1 VTART
6 RVAVVGGGLA
16 GITAALRCADAGA
29 DVTLLEARPRLGGLA
44 TSFRRGELDVDN
56 GQHVFLRC
64 CTAYRGLLDRLGVA
78 DRVTLQERLDIPVH
92 APGGPVTRLRRSAP
106 GVRGGGLLPA
116 PLHLGSSLLRYRPLP
131 VADRL
136 RTVRAALALRSV
148 DRADP
153 ATDATSFGDWLAAHG
168 QSGRAVDVLWDLVG
182 IATLN
187 ARAGDASLALAA
199 TVFQLGLLTDAA
211 AGDIGWARVPL
222 GALHGDA
229 ATAAL
234 TAAGVDVRTSTRVHA
249 LPEAGPGLRVRTT
262 HDDRE
267 GELVVDR
274 IVCAVPPDRA
284 AGLLPAGAPAL
295 PEGWADA
302 LGSTPIVNVHV
313 VYDRRVLDTDFA
325 AGVDT
330 PAQWVFD
337 RTGQSG
343 CARVH
348 PAGSQYLAVSLS
360 AADGVIGHP
369 LARIREE
376 ILPALGAL
384 LPRARDARVLDFFV
398 TREPHATF
406 RAAPGQA
413 AFRPGPVTA
422 VPGLYLAGAWTD
434 TGWPATMEGAVR
446 SGAAAADALL
456 ADAPARM
463 GVPEWPA
470 DALPPAEAAS

>member
-1 VTART
+1 MTAGAVAGGTTTGRART
-6 RVAVVGGGLA
+6 ARVAVIGGGLA

-29 DVTLLEARPRLGGLA
+29 DVVLLEAKARLGGLA

-64 CTAYRGLLDRLGVA
+64 CTAYLGLLDRLGVA
-78 DRVTLQERLDIPVH
+78 DRVSLQDRLDIPVR
-92 APGGPVTRLRRSAP
+92 APGAPVTRLRRSAL
-106 GVRGGGLLPA
+106 RLLPA
-116 PLHLGSSLLRYRPLP
+116 PLHLGAALLRYRPLALP
-131 VADRL
+131 DRL

-148 DRADP
+148 DRASA

-168 QSGRAVDVLWDLVG
+168 QSARAVEVLWDLVG

-211 AGDIGWARVPL
+211 AGDIGWSRVPL
-222 GALHGDA
+222 GALHDDA
-229 ATAAL
+229 ARAAL
-234 TAAGVDVRTSTRVHA
+234 TAAGVDLRTSTRAHA
-249 LPEAGPGLRVRTT
+249 LSQTGSGLRVTTT
-262 HDDRE
+262 HDERE
-267 GELVVDR
+267 EELVVDR
-274 IVCAVPPDRA
+274 IVCAVPHAHAQRLLPDA
-284 AGLLPAGAPAL
+284 AVSLPAG
-295 PEGWADA
+295 WATA

-330 PAQWVFD
+330 PVQWVFD
-337 RTGQSG
+337 RTRQSG

-348 PAGSQYLAVSLS
+348 PAGAQYLAVSLS
-360 AADGVIGHP
+360 AAGDVIGHP
-369 LARIREE
+369 LARIREQ
-376 ILPALGAL
+376 ILPALAAL

-398 TREPHATF
+398 TREPSATF
-406 RAAPGQA
+406 APTPGSGG
-413 AFRPGPVTA
+413 FRPGPGTR

-446 SGAAAADALL
+446 SGTTAAEALL
-456 ADAPARM
+456 AEARRPA
-463 GVPEWPA
+463 GA
-470 DALPPAEAAS
+470 AAS